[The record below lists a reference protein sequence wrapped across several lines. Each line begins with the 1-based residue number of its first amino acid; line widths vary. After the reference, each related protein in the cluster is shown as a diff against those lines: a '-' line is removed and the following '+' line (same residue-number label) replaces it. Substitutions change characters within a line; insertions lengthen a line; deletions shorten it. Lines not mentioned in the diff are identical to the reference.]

1 MPRLR
6 SLLTLA
12 LLSSFG
18 AAACASAPA
27 PAPVTSPGESAQ
39 DFPTATAFV
48 RHLASLA
55 AAGDDAG
62 LEAAIDTSFAERLPS
77 GPELRTLLGAVA
89 SGCEPQLSEGPGY
102 SAIAIPPPM
111 VDDSDEEAARI
122 EALIDEL
129 SASTEVDA
137 SCTVTA
143 DEGDEETLMLYTV
156 AVRRGATGWRALAW
170 RDHRHRL
177 D

>member
-6 SLLTLA
+6 CLLTLA

-18 AAACASAPA
+18 AAACGSAGA
-27 PAPVTSPGESAQ
+27 PAPVTSPSGSVQ
-39 DFPTATAFV
+39 DFPTASAFV

-62 LEAAIDTSFAERLPS
+62 LEAATDTSFAERLPS
-77 GPELRTLLGAVA
+77 GPELRTLLGAVP

-111 VDDSDEEAARI
+111 VDDSDDEAARI

-129 SASTEVDA
+129 RATTEVDA
-137 SCTVTA
+137 YCTVV
-143 DEGDEETLMLYTV
+143 DPEDGEETLMLYTV

-170 RDHRHRL
+170 RDHRL
-177 D
+177 Q

>member
-1 MPRLR
+1 
-6 SLLTLA
+6 
-12 LLSSFG
+12 
-18 AAACASAPA
+18 
-27 PAPVTSPGESAQ
+27 
-39 DFPTATAFV
+39 
-48 RHLASLA
+48 
-55 AAGDDAG
+55 
-62 LEAAIDTSFAERLPS
+62 
-77 GPELRTLLGAVA
+77 
-89 SGCEPQLSEGPGY
+89 
-102 SAIAIPPPM
+102 M

-143 DEGDEETLMLYTV
+143 DEERRRDPH
-156 AVRRGATGWRALAW
+156 AVHGRRAPRSASGWRALAW